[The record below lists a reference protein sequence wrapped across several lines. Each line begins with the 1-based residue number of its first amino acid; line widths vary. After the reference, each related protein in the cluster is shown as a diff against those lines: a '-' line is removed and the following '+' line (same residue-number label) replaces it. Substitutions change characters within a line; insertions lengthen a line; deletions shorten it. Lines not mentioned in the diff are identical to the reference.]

1 MTDGEGTPLA
11 LVHTGA
17 NRPDHECAE
26 ALLSQFKGI
35 RRHQKGRTKRKLGAL
50 CADSAYAVSPCYKA
64 IYSRKMGDKI
74 IIKGSES
81 FKGLGKIRYKIER
94 TFSWCDGY
102 RKIRLRD
109 ARQLLTWD
117 ALHHVAFICIT
128 FKQIMNLC

>member
-1 MTDGEGTPLA
+1 MTDGKGTPLA

-17 NRPDHECAE
+17 NRPDHESVE
-26 ALLSQFKGI
+26 ALLSQFK
-35 RRHQKGRTKRKLGAL
+35 
-50 CADSAYAVSPCYKA
+50 DSAYAMSPCYKA
-64 IYSRKMGDKI
+64 MYSRKMEDKI
-74 IIKGSES
+74 IVKGVES
-81 FKGLGKIRYKIER
+81 SKGLGKIRYTIER
-94 TFSWCDGY
+94 TFAWCDGY